1 LPGRSENQACP
12 IESVVC
18 AKAPISVDSHTQ
30 LSSIGA
36 MNQLIDE
43 AETLVKQR
51 MAVYDSSHDWH
62 HVNRV
67 RKQGCA
73 EFASFN
79 P

>member
-1 LPGRSENQACP
+1 LPERSENQACR
-12 IESVVC
+12 IESLVC
-18 AKAPISVDSHTQ
+18 ATTPISVDSHTQ
-30 LSSIGA
+30 LSSIRA
-36 MNQLIDE
+36 MNQLVDE

-51 MAVYDSSHDWH
+51 MTVYDSSHDWH
-62 HVNRV
+62 HVHRV